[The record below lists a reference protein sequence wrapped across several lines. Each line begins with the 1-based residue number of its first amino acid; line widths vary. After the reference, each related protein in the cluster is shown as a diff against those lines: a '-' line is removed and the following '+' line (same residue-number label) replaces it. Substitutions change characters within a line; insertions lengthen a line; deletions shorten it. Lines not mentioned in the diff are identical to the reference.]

1 MSKNIII
8 QEAGLP
14 QSLTVDALRLKK
26 QDGGSEDWLPAD
38 GKNLVELDI
47 GGSGTYRASDYNAY
61 GIAVAR
67 VTPKYGGGATPKA
80 AEHDFTEKH
89 TPSIKEGGKSCN
101 FSAAMLKT
109 NLQGGGTCLWIPR
122 MDVELKSKY
131 ITKSGTY
138 AAKADD
144 CYGFD
149 QVTVSGVDVEI
160 TQDDDGDDVAEI
172 TDGGTTT
179 EQKLPNR
186 IVVDVPPTKTVYSDG
201 QTIDYTGMVV
211 KAYTRSGQLWTDAS
225 HPNGI
230 IPISELTLP
239 VTIAHADQGGGASS
253 DLDTGSFSQP
263 IPLSGVA
270 TIAYSID
277 YKSFYVRETYTWTP
291 VNGAAM
297 IVMKNTQGSTVLLFA
312 SKTAGDAGLRRQVE
326 TDSRTGEQRT
336 SFSYTAISNEY
347 TKDGKTVYY
356 AKSSNGHTGQHKD
369 YIVEPSVNQYG
380 DDNHLAEA
388 AWTAVYGDINGGTQD
403 VPVQWN
409 RPYDAELLETS
420 FSITVE

>member
-1 MSKNIII
+1 MIKNIII
-8 QEAGLP
+8 QQNGVAET
-14 QSLTVDALRLKK
+14 LTVDALRLKK
-26 QDGGSEDWLPAD
+26 QDGGTEDWVPAD
-38 GKNLVELDI
+38 GKNLVELQI
-47 GGSGTYRASDYNAY
+47 GGSGTYKASDYNAY
-61 GIAVAR
+61 GIAVVR
-67 VTPKYGGGATPKA
+67 VKPKYGGGATSKA
-80 AEHDFTEKH
+80 AGHDFKEKH
-89 TPSIKEGGKSCN
+89 TPSIKEGGKSRN
-101 FSAAMLKT
+101 FSAALLKT
-109 NLQGGGTCLWIPR
+109 NLQGGGTCLWVPR
-122 MDVELKSKY
+122 MNVELKSKY

-160 TQDDDGDDVAEI
+160 TEDDDGDDVAKT

-179 EQKLPNR
+179 EQKLPNS

-239 VTIAHADQGGGASS
+239 ATIAHADQGGASF

-270 TIAYSID
+270 TFAYTQTNVPI
-277 YKSFYVRETYTWTP
+277 RNTYTWTP

-297 IVMKNTQGSTVLLFA
+297 VIMRNTERSTVLLFA
-312 SKTAGDAGLRRQVE
+312 AKQAGEVGLWRRVLIDE
-326 TDSRTGEQRT
+326 STGEQRT
-336 SFSYTAISNEY
+336 EFDYTTASNSYTH
-347 TKDGKTVYY
+347 GGRTVYY
-356 AKSSNGHTGQHKD
+356 ARASFGHGNAGIDILVNPVVSN
-369 YIVEPSVNQYG
+369 YG
-380 DDNHLAEA
+380 DNSHEQEA
-388 AWTAVYGDINGGTQD
+388 AWTAIYGEISGGTQA

-409 RPYDAELLETS
+409 RPYDSELLETS
-420 FSITVE
+420 FSITVA

>member
-1 MSKNIII
+1 MSKSIII
-8 QEAGLP
+8 QEAGLAKN
-14 QSLTVDALRLKK
+14 LTVDALRLKK

-67 VTPKYGGGATPKA
+67 VTPKYGGGATSKA
-80 AEHDFTEKH
+80 AGHDFTEKH
-89 TPSIKEGGKSCN
+89 TPSIKEGGKSRN

-122 MDVELKSKY
+122 MDVELKNKY
-131 ITKSGTY
+131 ISKSGTY
-138 AAKADD
+138 TAKADD

-160 TQDDDGDDVAEI
+160 TEDDDGDDVAKT

-179 EQKLPNR
+179 EQKLPNS

-201 QTIDYTGMVV
+201 QAIDYTGMVV

-239 VTIAHADQGGGASS
+239 VTIAHADQGGASS

-270 TIAYSID
+270 TFAWTQTNVPI
-277 YKSFYVRETYTWTP
+277 RNTYTWTP
-291 VNGAAM
+291 VNGA
-297 IVMKNTQGSTVLLFA
+297 VMVIMRNTESNTTLLYA
-312 SKTAGDAGLRRQVE
+312 AKQAGEVGLLRRVSIDE
-326 TDSRTGEQRT
+326 TTGEQST
-336 SFSYTAISNEY
+336 QFEYTTAFNSYTHG
-347 TKDGKTVYY
+347 GKTVYY
-356 AKSSNGHTGQHKD
+356 VRSIHGHGNLG
-369 YIVEPSVNQYG
+369 INILVSPVVSGYG
-380 DDNHLAEA
+380 DNSHDKEA
-388 AWTAVYGDINGGTQD
+388 AWTAIYGEISGGSQA

-409 RPYDAELLETS
+409 RPYDNELLETS